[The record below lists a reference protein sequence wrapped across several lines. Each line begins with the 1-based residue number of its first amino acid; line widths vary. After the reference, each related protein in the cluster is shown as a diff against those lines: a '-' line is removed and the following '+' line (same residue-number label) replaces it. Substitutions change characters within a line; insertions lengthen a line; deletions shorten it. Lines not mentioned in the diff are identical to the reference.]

1 MNDYHNIKNPQA
13 CPSARLQA
21 AGQLTDRSSPK
32 HSDPNACLMT
42 SQQKNL
48 KTSPRGAEMAGK
60 PMTLKYATNT
70 ASQPQTRMANAQN
83 TGQLR

>member
-1 MNDYHNIKNPQA
+1 MNDYHNINNSQA
-13 CPSARLQA
+13 CSSAQPKVE
-21 AGQLTDRSSPK
+21 GQLTNRNSPK